1 MWWVEEVHGWGGSER
16 FIRLD
21 PGEECE
27 TDVRVESSDALR
39 IWGLWIVVGREGPGR
54 SLEVCFSVADS
65 DQTSPGSWGT
75 ACGTWAR
82 PSGLGRVCGW
92 GEPETQWGGP

>member
-27 TDVRVESSDALR
+27 TDGQVESSDALR

-65 DQTSPGSWGT
+65 DQTRPGSWG
-75 ACGTWAR
+75 
-82 PSGLGRVCGW
+82 PGLDLVGW
-92 GEPETQWGGP
+92 GGCVDGESQRHSGVDPR